1 MMKWFLAALVAAN
14 VVVALLGALSKPAPT
29 DIKSRESNANQI
41 KLAGQGNEPSPLEAL
56 TAPKPGSALAAAQQ
70 EAAKNPPPAAAPA
83 APATPPVT
91 TLAAALA
98 PEPAKPTPEPAKAP
112 EHKPAAPKPEPLK
125 EASKPMPAPVSKPE
139 PKPAETK
146 KPEAKAEPKP
156 AEVKKPEAKPEPKA
170 EAKPAEVK
178 KPEPKVEVKDS
189 KSAEKK
195 PEPAK
200 PEVAKTDAK
209 AADKKADAKPDAKP
223 KLVCYQ
229 ATDLD
234 SAAAS
239 KLKAALNKAGLA
251 AKMHETVQEAGRTG
265 GKFWV
270 YLPSYPNRDEAV
282 KQSAALKDK
291 GFDNYIVNTEGENK
305 NGLSMGLFSQED
317 SAKAMV
323 KRLNDSGY
331 PAKLTPRGGTAVTNA
346 SVRLDGLDE
355 AGSAALSKAGVS
367 MKPVSCKP

>member
-70 EAAKNPPPAAAPA
+70 EAAKNPPPAAEPAAPA

-98 PEPAKPTPEPAKAP
+98 PEPAKAP

-139 PKPAETK
+139 PKPAE
-146 KPEAKAEPKP
+146 
-156 AEVKKPEAKPEPKA
+156 VKKPEAKPEPKA

-178 KPEPKVEVKDS
+178 KPEPKVELKDS
-189 KSAEKK
+189 KPAEKK

-209 AADKKADAKPDAKP
+209 AADKKADAKP

-251 AKMHETVQEAGRTG
+251 AKMHETVQETGRTG

-331 PAKLTPRGGTAVTNA
+331 PAKLAPRGGTAVTNA